1 MKILQK
7 ANNIYRKYF
16 CVIVPM
22 VTIMF
27 AVLEYVFGSGTPIK
41 RTSSL
46 VIALAAGGFAY
57 WYISGGKRN
66 ITLFLAQIYELYYI
80 LFLFVARVTNA
91 SDFVWFIFISIGLFM
106 LFFILTFNVK
116 YKHR

>member
-7 ANNIYRKYF
+7 MNNIYGKYF

-22 VTIMF
+22 VTVLF

-41 RTSSL
+41 KTSSL
-46 VIALAAGGFAY
+46 VIALAAGWFAY
-57 WYISGGKRN
+57 RYISGGKKN

-80 LFLFVARVTNA
+80 LFLFVARVTDA

-106 LFFILTFNVK
+106 VFFILTFNMR
-116 YKHR
+116 YRHR